1 MDESQLLE
9 ILETA
14 LLCADQPMKVSQLAK
29 LFTEEDL
36 VSNDAIKQQL
46 LKLQDEW
53 RDKGLELAELAGG
66 WRFQSRPRM
75 QKYLER
81 LNPEKPP
88 KYSRAV
94 METLA
99 IIAWRQPVT
108 RGDIEDI
115 RGVSVSSQIIKTLEE
130 RDWIE
135 VIGHR
140 DGPGRPALF
149 GITKHFLDDMG
160 LKSIEELPT
169 IDTDPE
175 LFMSGD
181 SELAQLLQEQSAQ
194 LSIDAVSVESEQL
207 ASESKDSSDL
217 VPSVQN
223 ESELN
228 LADDQTSE
236 LAGVVVDS
244 PNESDVGTNAVKSDG
259 PDVVLADSISDSDA
273 VAIGDVVVEDDAQAE
288 DAPRSE
294 ADMDNAIADDDE
306 PTSHAG

>member
-194 LSIDAVSVESEQL
+194 LSIDAVSVESEQIS
-207 ASESKDSSDL
+207 SE
-217 VPSVQN
+217 PSAQN
-223 ESELN
+223 ESVLN
-228 LADDQTSE
+228 LAEDQTSE
-236 LAGVVVDS
+236 LAGVVADS
-244 PNESDVGTNAVKSDG
+244 PNESDVDAVKSDE
-259 PDVVLADSISDSDA
+259 PDVVLADSISDSEA
-273 VAIGDVVVEDDAQAE
+273 VAIDDVVVAEDAQAE
-288 DAPRSE
+288 GAPGSG
-294 ADMDNAIADDDE
+294 ADMNIATADDDE

>member
-14 LLCADQPMKVSQLAK
+14 LLCADQPMKLSQLAK
-29 LFTEEDL
+29 LFTDEDL
-36 VSNDAIKQQL
+36 VDNDAIKQQL

-53 RDKGLELAELAGG
+53 QDKGLELAELAGG

-175 LFMSGD
+175 QFMSGD

>member
-14 LLCADQPMKVSQLAK
+14 LLCADQPMKLSQLAK
-29 LFTEEDL
+29 LFTDEDL
-36 VSNDAIKQQL
+36 VDNDAIKQQL

-53 RDKGLELAELAGG
+53 QDKGLELAELAGG

-194 LSIDAVSVESEQL
+194 LSIDAVSVESEQIS
-207 ASESKDSSDL
+207 SEPKDLSDS
-217 VPSVQN
+217 VPSAQN
-223 ESELN
+223 ESVLN
-228 LADDQTSE
+228 LAEDQTSE
-236 LAGVVVDS
+236 LAGVVADS
-244 PNESDVGTNAVKSDG
+244 PNESDVDAVKSDE
-259 PDVVLADSISDSDA
+259 PDVVLADSISDSEA

>member
-194 LSIDAVSVESEQL
+194 LSIDAVSVESEQIS
-207 ASESKDSSDL
+207 SEPKDLSDS
-217 VPSVQN
+217 VPSAQN
-223 ESELN
+223 ESVLN
-228 LADDQTSE
+228 LAEDQTSE
-236 LAGVVVDS
+236 LAGVVADS
-244 PNESDVGTNAVKSDG
+244 PNESDVDAVKSDE
-259 PDVVLADSISDSDA
+259 PDVVLADSISDSEA
-273 VAIGDVVVEDDAQAE
+273 VAIDDVVVAEDAQAE
-288 DAPRSE
+288 GAPGSG
-294 ADMDNAIADDDE
+294 ADMNIATADDDE

>member
-1 MDESQLLE
+1 
-9 ILETA
+9 
-14 LLCADQPMKVSQLAK
+14 
-29 LFTEEDL
+29 
-36 VSNDAIKQQL
+36 
-46 LKLQDEW
+46 
-53 RDKGLELAELAGG
+53 
-66 WRFQSRPRM
+66 M

-160 LKSIEELPT
+160 LKSIEELPM

-175 LFMSGD
+175 QFMSGD